1 MVKHQLFNR
10 SFYLVGCLQSFVT
23 DKDKN
28 GPLLFD
34 KVVDF
39 SYQLFSALDFLHS
52 NLRILHRDIKRM
64 FDHDIYQAHV
74 MFYYLKDCVCV
85 WINVL
90 QYMYV

>member
-1 MVKHQLFNR
+1 MYCIHA
-10 SFYLVGCLQSFVT
+10 GCLQSFVT

-52 NLRILHRDIKRM
+52 GLKILHRDIKR
-64 FDHDIYQAHV
+64 
-74 MFYYLKDCVCV
+74 V
-85 WINVL
+85 WIFVIGTSS
-90 QYMYV
+90 